1 MLKGTV
7 VSGEGWHSKHMEH
20 WDVLPF
26 AAFPGTLNVAVG
38 NDAVEEMLKRSG
50 ESVVRDGVAHR
61 YWFGFMGDVEVAVT
75 WNVGC
80 APGVLELLAPVRLRD
95 LPLSDGDTVEV
106 RV

>member
-1 MLKGTV
+1 MLRGTV
-7 VSGEGWHSKHMEH
+7 VSGEGWHSRNMEH
-20 WDVLPF
+20 WGVLPF

-38 NDAVEEMLKRSG
+38 DGAVEMMLKRSG
-50 ESVVRDGVAHR
+50 GSVVRDGVTYR
-61 YWFGFMGDVEVAVT
+61 YWFGFVGDVEVAVT

-80 APGVLELLAPVRLRD
+80 ALGVLELVAPVRLRN

>member
-7 VSGEGWHSKHMEH
+7 VSGEGWHSRNMEH
-20 WDVLPF
+20 WAVLPF
-26 AAFPGTLNVAVG
+26 AAFPGTLNLAVG
-38 NDAVEEMLKRSG
+38 DEAVDAMLKRSG
-50 ESVVRDGVAHR
+50 GSVVRDGVEYR
-61 YWFGFMGDVEVAVT
+61 YWFGWVGDVEVAVT

-80 APGVLELLAPVRLRD
+80 AAGVLELVAPVRLRG